1 MNIKSIKNKIKKNS
15 TRKLFNKNKKFLDYN
30 NLTKQ
35 QHNLYKNILKKFET
49 KNNKIKK
56 NFNMSDILKI
66 NKKGLLV
73 QFLEFIY
80 TLYNDNINNI
90 LKNTLLNIKK
100 SRIIETDKTKIN
112 NILKPIIENHML
124 NSKYIDNNIIQFIN
138 TNLNNCK
145 IIVYTNIIEDQEF
158 IFKFITYDNININK
172 LDSIVKNM
180 LICLQVLIKIS
191 GNKKS
196 INKTS
201 NICSSNGLEVN
212 FFMSPFTK
220 KLDLENNHEILGAKN
235 INSGFNYP
243 CISNGLIIIYR
254 KQEMFKVFIHESIH
268 AYGIDGALH
277 TNYDNN
283 INYKNLIN
291 LFAINSNIK
300 DFKSIGLQE
309 SITEFWTFIIHIFIG
324 AYNKT
329 NNFKN
334 LLAEFERLYKLEVIH
349 SCYQIVKILYY
360 NNLNY
365 ENFINKNKELSESN
379 KYNERSH
386 IFSYIIRI
394 KNILKEYYDNS

>member
-1 MNIKSIKNKIKKNS
+1 MI
-15 TRKLFNKNKKFLDYN
+15 
-30 NLTKQ
+30 
-35 QHNLYKNILKKFET
+35 
-49 KNNKIKK
+49 
-56 NFNMSDILKI
+56 
-66 NKKGLLV
+66 
-73 QFLEFIY
+73 
-80 TLYNDNINNI
+80 
-90 LKNTLLNIKK
+90 
-100 SRIIETDKTKIN
+100 
-112 NILKPIIENHML
+112 
-124 NSKYIDNNIIQFIN
+124 NSKYIDNNIIEYIN
-138 TNLNNCK
+138 NNLNNCK
-145 IIVYTNIIEDQEF
+145 IIVYKNIIEDQEF
-158 IFKFITYDNININK
+158 IFKFVTYDKINIKK

-212 FFMSPFTK
+212 FFMTPFTK

-243 CISNGLIIIYR
+243 CISDGLIIIYR

-291 LFAINSNIK
+291 LFVINSNIK

-334 LLAEFERLYKLEVIH
+334 LLNEFERLYKLEVIH

-365 ENFINKNKELSESN
+365 SDFINKNKELSESK
-379 KYNERSH
+379 KYNEGAH
-386 IFSYIIRI
+386 IFSYIIIKLLLIINHDDLFNFDIFNSVKDKSYNENINITLKSISIDILFKKLANYALNKNLQLLINYVEKYYKKNLDNYKNKQDKRKTLLNKKNKNKNKNRNVFKTKKI
-394 KNILKEYYDNS
+394 NYKNINKAERLLNNLNMMSLDYNL